1 MNSLNRRT
9 FIAKTLKGTAG
20 VIAIS
25 ILPLGLTAC
34 NNKTRVDT
42 SSMASLGPISELEKG
57 EFPKKVPYKTTVQDA
72 WVEQKMEGFVYV
84 NKNKN
89 EDSLIIMSPV
99 CTHLG
104 CIAGN
109 AEQGMKEEG
118 VAFYCPCHG
127 GEYDEFGMNIGGP
140 PPRPLDIFEAFVQDG
155 IVYIAILSPTKR
167 N

>member
-1 MNSLNRRT
+1 MDKWNKRT
-9 FIAKTLKGTAG
+9 FIAKTLKGTAE
-20 VIAIS
+20 VMAIS

-42 SSMASLGPISELEKG
+42 SSMASLGSISELEKG

-104 CIAGN
+104 LYCWECRAGY
-109 AEQGMKEEG
+109 ERRRSS
-118 VAFYCPCHG
+118 V
-127 GEYDEFGMNIGGP
+127 
-140 PPRPLDIFEAFVQDG
+140 L
-155 IVYIAILSPTKR
+155 LSLSWR
-167 N
+167 RI